1 MGQDP
6 NNNPNPVGNEEA
18 IDGSRY
24 NDTILGT
31 DANSTINGGNGA
43 DLLIGDTAD
52 LLADAKEFS
61 QFQLTYV
68 DGGSFSAAGQTVSI
82 GRESDFGLAD
92 TGRGQVL
99 ELATD
104 YNASY
109 TSDFNNVPA
118 GAPVQLDF
126 DIILPDAARIAGQDG
141 VRVVW
146 NGTVVFEFSPGQIG
160 VWQPISFNLAGS
172 PTGNNSLTLADM
184 GPNDAKGAF
193 IVGVSLVLPTDIAGG
208 SDLLNGGAGNSDNDT
223 FDGGAGN
230 DYILGGEGD
239 DTMTG
244 GAGNDVITDFEAAV
258 GRTDRMWFRGQNESW
273 DDLTFTDVVDGAEVM
288 LSDGSSLLLEN
299 VRVADLVQDDFIF

>member
-1 MGQDP
+1 
-6 NNNPNPVGNEEA
+6 
-18 IDGSRY
+18 
-24 NDTILGT
+24 
-31 DANSTINGGNGA
+31 
-43 DLLIGDTAD
+43 
-52 LLADAKEFS
+52 
-61 QFQLTYV
+61 
-68 DGGSFSAAGQTVSI
+68 
-82 GRESDFGLAD
+82 
-92 TGRGQVL
+92 
-99 ELATD
+99 
-104 YNASY
+104 
-109 TSDFNNVPA
+109 
-118 GAPVQLDF
+118 
-126 DIILPDAARIAGQDG
+126 
-141 VRVVW
+141 
-146 NGTVVFEFSPGQIG
+146 
-160 VWQPISFNLAGS
+160 
-172 PTGNNSLTLADM
+172 M

-299 VRVADLVQDDFIF
+299 VLVADLVQDGFIF

>member
-31 DANSTINGGNGA
+31 DANSTINRGNGA

-146 NGTVVFEFSPGQIG
+146 NGAVVFEFSPGQIG
-160 VWQPISFNLAGS
+160 VWQPISLNLVGS
-172 PTGNNSLTLADM
+172 ASGNNSLTLEGM
-184 GPNDAKGAF
+184 GPNDANGAL
-193 IVGVSLVLPTDIAGG
+193 IDGVSLVLPTDIDGG
-208 SDLLNGGAGNSDNDT
+208 SDLLNGGAGNDELHGNGGNDWL
-223 FDGGAGN
+223 DGGAGA
-230 DYILGGEGD
+230 DSMFGGSGIDTATYVNSSAGVEVNLHTGTGSGGDAEGD
-239 DTMTG
+239 QLNGIENIRGSEFD
-244 GAGNDVITDFEAAV
+244 DVIK
-258 GRTDRMWFRGQNESW
+258 G
-273 DDLTFTDVVDGAEVM
+273 DGG
-288 LSDGSSLLLEN
+288 DQPY
-299 VRVADLVQDDFIF
+299 RRWRWR